1 MDRTQVNFR
10 LDKEMAEKLDKR
22 RVALMAELGRIP
34 TRSEVFRIALV
45 QYLENAQAVPGHN
58 KAAGQPK

>member
-45 QYLENAQAVPGHN
+45 QYLENTQAAPGH
-58 KAAGQPK
+58 KAAKRPK